1 LVVLPKFTIQ
11 PLVENAVKH
20 GFSSQVHD
28 LKIEVMIE
36 PVSNGWHLIVRDNGG
51 GFSNDAISMI
61 YRQFQEGDATL
72 VDHGDVVNTKI
83 GNLGL
88 TNIYIRFRILYGDSF
103 SIDIG
108 NNPDTS
114 GGYIEL
120 TVITEV

>member
-1 LVVLPKFTIQ
+1 M
-11 PLVENAVKH
+11 ENAVKH
-20 GFSSQVHD
+20 GFSSQVHE
-28 LKIEVMIE
+28 LNIEVIIE
-36 PVSNGWHLIVRDNGG
+36 PVSNGWHLIVRDNGS

-61 YRQFQEGDATL
+61 YSQLQESDATL

-108 NNPDTS
+108 NNPNS
-114 GGYIEL
+114 PGGYIEL